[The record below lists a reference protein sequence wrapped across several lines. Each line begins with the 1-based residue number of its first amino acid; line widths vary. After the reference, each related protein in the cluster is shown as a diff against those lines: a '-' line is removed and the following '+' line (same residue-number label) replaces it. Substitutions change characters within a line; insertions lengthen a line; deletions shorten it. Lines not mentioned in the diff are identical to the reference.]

1 MDEEDGRPGPRARQF
16 GPVDVQMDVLVRPLC
31 RSASIPEKVS
41 PFIRISIANDSSR
54 RIPYAIQPTSKPA
67 PTAGLE
73 ARRSQVEDT
82 HHENVPGK

>member
-41 PFIRISIANDSSR
+41 PFIRISIANGSSR
-54 RIPYAIQPTSKPA
+54 ESLTQFNPHQNP
-67 PTAGLE
+67 
-73 ARRSQVEDT
+73 RRSQVEDT